1 MNITGG
7 IIIVKL
13 DDDKAYQVDI
23 SSESVLMLLKYY
35 QIMTNETI
43 GIIDKPLN
51 GLTITKNVLKST

>member
-43 GIIDKPLN
+43 GIIEKPLN
-51 GLTITKNVLKST
+51 GLTLTKNVLKST

>member
-1 MNITGG
+1 MQITGAV
-7 IIIVKL
+7 IIVKL

-43 GIIDKPLN
+43 GIIEKPLN
-51 GLTITKNVLKST
+51 GLILTKNVLKST

>member
-35 QIMTNETI
+35 QIKTNETI
-43 GIIDKPLN
+43 GIIDKPLI
-51 GLTITKNVLKST
+51 GLTLTKNVLKST

>member
-35 QIMTNETI
+35 QIRTNETI
-43 GIIDKPLN
+43 GIIEKPLN
-51 GLTITKNVLKST
+51 GLTLTKNVLKST

>member
-51 GLTITKNVLKST
+51 GLTLTKNVLKST

>member
-43 GIIDKPLN
+43 GIIEKPLN
-51 GLTITKNVLKST
+51 GLILTKNVLKST

>member
-1 MNITGG
+1 MQITGA

-43 GIIDKPLN
+43 DIIEKPLN
-51 GLTITKNVLKST
+51 GLTLTKNVLKST

>member
-23 SSESVLMLLKYY
+23 SSESVLMLLRYY
-35 QIMTNETI
+35 QIMTDETI
-43 GIIDKPLN
+43 GIIEKPLI
-51 GLTITKNVLKST
+51 GLTLTQNVLKKT